1 MTSSAL
7 EALLVLP
14 GVDPGDDLLELAL
27 GLAGGEV
34 GHVVVLRRRRHQP
47 LGLHVHART
56 DVVLHRVVGL
66 SVKIGEFSCDCTK
79 MTRLV
84 GEENSTTGWPICSRT
99 RLC

>member
-1 MTSSAL
+1 MAPSSAL

-14 GVDPGDDLLELAL
+14 GVDPGDDLLELPL

-56 DVVLHRVVGL
+56 DVVLHRVIGS
-66 SVKIGEFSCDCTK
+66 SVKIGDCTK
-79 MTRLV
+79 RHIWLALTF
-84 GEENSTTGWPICSRT
+84 STDW
-99 RLC
+99 